1 MKNKT
6 RKFKIYTSFLG
17 FCAPVPVM
25 GEFLPLVHLQTRQGH
40 TLPGHQQC
48 TGGGN
53 GRHGPRHRRSLL
65 DLPVRSTSGNK
76 SLIEIK
82 NNQRKNEDFSN
93 DFIAKKMYLL
103 QISRFWFHQRSNV
116 LLKSVLITIAL

>member
-17 FCAPVPVM
+17 FCPPVPVM

-48 TGGGN
+48 TGGRN
-53 GRHGPRHRRSLL
+53 GRHGPRHGRSLL
-65 DLPVRSTSGNK
+65 DLPVRSLSGNK
-76 SLIEIK
+76 SLIEKKIK
-82 NNQRKNEDFSN
+82 EK
-93 DFIAKKMYLL
+93 
-103 QISRFWFHQRSNV
+103 
-116 LLKSVLITIAL
+116 